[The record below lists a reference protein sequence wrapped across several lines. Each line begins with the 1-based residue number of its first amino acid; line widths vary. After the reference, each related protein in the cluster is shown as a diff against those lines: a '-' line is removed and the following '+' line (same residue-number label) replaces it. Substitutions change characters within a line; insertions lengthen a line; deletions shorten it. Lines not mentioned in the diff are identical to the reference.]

1 VLRALSDQQ
10 KNSKLTGEAD
20 MNESNI
26 DSGQATTTYQNAGR
40 IFKTFFEE
48 IGNVIV
54 GQNRVVEQ
62 IVIAILCDG
71 HALVES
77 NPGLGKTLMIS
88 TVSKA
93 MNLKFSRIQC
103 TPDLMPSDIT
113 GTNVIEEK
121 DNRKEFRFSPGP
133 VFANVVLADEI
144 NRASPKTQSAL
155 LEAMQEQQVTVG
167 NDTFMLDRPFF
178 ILATQNPIEMEGTY
192 PLPEAQLDRF
202 LLKILVDYP
211 SLDEEMEIINRYT
224 KSEVP
229 KISRGLDKSTLLDL
243 QKLTRQVPISE
254 ELKHRVLS
262 IVSMTRK
269 DKEHI
274 EYGASPRASIGL
286 ILAAKARALIE
297 GRNFVSKEDI
307 DHMAYPVLR
316 HRLILTFEAERSGI
330 TPDQAIEDI
339 IKKIK

>member
-1 VLRALSDQQ
+1 M
-10 KNSKLTGEAD
+10 GEAA
-20 MNESNI
+20 MSESNI
-26 DSGQATTTYQNAGR
+26 DSGQAATYQNAGR

-48 IGNVIV
+48 IGKVIV
-54 GQNRVVEQ
+54 GQNKVVEQ
-62 IVIAILCDG
+62 VIIAILCEG
-71 HALVES
+71 HALIES

-88 TVSKA
+88 TVSHA

-113 GTNVIEEK
+113 GTNVIEEN
-121 DNRKEFRFSPGP
+121 DNKKEFRFSPGP
-133 VFANVVLADEI
+133 IFANVVLSDEI

-167 NDTFMLDRPFF
+167 NDTFLLDRPFF

-211 SLDEEMEIINRYT
+211 SYEEEMEIINRYT

-229 KISRGLDKSTLLDL
+229 KISKGLDKSTLLDL
-243 QKLTRQVPISE
+243 QKLSRQVPISE
-254 ELKHRVLS
+254 ELKQRVLS
-262 IVSMTRK
+262 IVNMTRK
-269 DKEHI
+269 DKDRI

-286 ILAAKARALIE
+286 ILAAKARALVQ

-307 DHMAYPVLR
+307 DYMAYPVLR

-330 TPDQAIEDI
+330 TPDQAVEDI
-339 IKKIK
+339 LKKVK

>member
-1 VLRALSDQQ
+1 
-10 KNSKLTGEAD
+10 
-20 MNESNI
+20 
-26 DSGQATTTYQNAGR
+26 
-40 IFKTFFEE
+40 
-48 IGNVIV
+48 
-54 GQNRVVEQ
+54 
-62 IVIAILCDG
+62 
-71 HALVES
+71 
-77 NPGLGKTLMIS
+77 MIS
-88 TVSKA
+88 TVSHA

-113 GTNVIEEK
+113 GTNVIEEH
-121 DNRKEFRFSPGP
+121 DNKKEFRFSPGP
-133 VFANVVLADEI
+133 IFANVVLSDEI

-211 SLDEEMEIINRYT
+211 SYEEEMEIINRYT

-229 KISRGLDKSTLLDL
+229 KTSRGLDKTTLLDL

-254 ELKHRVLS
+254 ELKQRVLS

-286 ILAAKARALIE
+286 ILSAKARALVE

-307 DHMAYPVLR
+307 DYMAFPVLR
-316 HRLILTFEAERSGI
+316 HRLILTFEAERGGM

-339 IKKIK
+339 LKKVK

>member
-1 VLRALSDQQ
+1 
-10 KNSKLTGEAD
+10 
-20 MNESNI
+20 MNEKTI
-26 DSGQATTTYQNAGR
+26 DSAQASTTYQNAGR
-40 IFKTFFEE
+40 IFKNFFEE
-48 IGNVIV
+48 IGNVVV
-54 GQNRVVEQ
+54 GQNKVVEQ
-62 IVIAILCDG
+62 IMIAILCEG

-121 DNRKEFRFSPGP
+121 DNKKEFRFQPGP
-133 VFANVVLADEI
+133 VFANVILADEI

-167 NDTFMLDRPFF
+167 NDTYLLDRPFF

-211 SLDEEMEIINRYT
+211 THDEEMEIINRYT
-224 KSEVP
+224 KVEIP

-254 ELKHRVLS
+254 ELKQRVLS
-262 IVSMTRK
+262 IVAMTRTE
-269 DKEHI
+269 KERI

-307 DHMAYPVLR
+307 DYLAYPVLR

-330 TPDQAIEDI
+330 TPDQAVEDI
-339 IKKIK
+339 LKKVK

>member
-1 VLRALSDQQ
+1 MSED
-10 KNSKLTGEAD
+10 
-20 MNESNI
+20 NI
-26 DSGQATTTYQNAGR
+26 DSGQAGTTYQNTGR
-40 IFKTFFEE
+40 IFTSFFEE

-54 GQNRVVEQ
+54 GQDRVVEQ
-62 IVIAILCDG
+62 IIISILCEG

-88 TVSKA
+88 TIAKA

-121 DNRKEFRFSPGP
+121 GDKKEFRFEPGP
-133 VFANVVLADEI
+133 VFANIVLADEI

-155 LEAMQEQQVTVG
+155 LEAMQEKQVTVG
-167 NDTFMLDRPFF
+167 NDTFLLDRPFF

-202 LLKILVDYP
+202 LLKVLVDYP
-211 SLDEEMEIINRYT
+211 SFEEEMEIINRYT
-224 KSEVP
+224 KSETP
-229 KISRGLDKSTLLDL
+229 NITRGLDKSTLLDL

-254 ELKHRVLS
+254 ELKQRVLS

-286 ILAAKARALIE
+286 ILASKARALIQ

-307 DHMAYPVLR
+307 DYMAYPVLR
-316 HRLILTFEAERSGI
+316 HRLILTFEAERSGM
-330 TPDQAIEDI
+330 TPDEAVEEIL
-339 IKKIK
+339 KKVK

>member
-1 VLRALSDQQ
+1 MD
-10 KNSKLTGEAD
+10 EI
-20 MNESNI
+20 NI
-26 DSGQATTTYQNAGR
+26 DSGQAATTYQNAGR

-54 GQNRVVEQ
+54 GQNRVIEQ
-62 IVIAILCDG
+62 IVIAILCEG

-121 DNRKEFRFSPGP
+121 DNRKEFRFAPGP
-133 VFANVVLADEI
+133 IFANVVLSDEI
-144 NRASPKTQSAL
+144 NRASPKTQSAM

-167 NDTFMLDRPFF
+167 NDTFLLDRPFF
-178 ILATQNPIEMEGTY
+178 VLATQNPIEMEGTY

-211 SLDEEMEIINRYT
+211 SYEEEMEIINRYT

-229 KISRGLDKSTLLDL
+229 KISRGLDKDTLLDL
-243 QKLTRQVPISE
+243 QKLTRLVPISE
-254 ELKHRVLS
+254 ELKQRALS

-307 DHMAYPVLR
+307 DYMAYPVLR
-316 HRLILTFEAERSGI
+316 HRLILTFEAERKGM
-330 TPDQAIEDI
+330 THDQAIEDI
-339 IKKIK
+339 IKKVK

>member
-1 VLRALSDQQ
+1 M
-10 KNSKLTGEAD
+10 GEAN
-20 MNESNI
+20 MNETNT
-26 DSGQATTTYQNAGR
+26 DSGQAATTYQNAGR
-40 IFKTFFEE
+40 IFKGFFEE
-48 IGNVIV
+48 IGNVVV
-54 GQNRVVEQ
+54 GQNKVVEQ
-62 IVIAILCDG
+62 IIIAILCEG

-113 GTNVIEEK
+113 GTNIIEEK
-121 DNRKEFRFSPGP
+121 ENKKEFRFQPGP
-133 VFANVVLADEI
+133 VFANVILADEI

-167 NDTFMLDRPFF
+167 NDTFLLDRPFF

-202 LLKILVDYP
+202 LLKVLVDYP
-211 SLDEEMEIINRYT
+211 SYEEELEIVNRYT
-224 KSEVP
+224 KSETP
-229 KISRGLDKSTLLDL
+229 KISKGIDKPTLLDL

-254 ELKHRVLS
+254 ELKQRALS
-262 IVSMTRK
+262 IVGMTRK

-286 ILAAKARALIE
+286 ILAAKAKALIE

-307 DHMAYPVLR
+307 DYMAYPVLR

-339 IKKIK
+339 IKKVK

>member
-1 VLRALSDQQ
+1 MDE
-10 KNSKLTGEAD
+10 K
-20 MNESNI
+20 NI
-26 DSGQATTTYQNAGR
+26 DSGQAAATYQNAGR
-40 IFKTFFEE
+40 IFKSFFEE
-48 IGNVIV
+48 IGNVVV
-54 GQNRVVEQ
+54 GQNKIVEQ
-62 IVIAILCDG
+62 IMIAILCEG

-77 NPGLGKTLMIS
+77 YPGLGKTLMIS
-88 TVSKA
+88 TISKA

-113 GTNVIEEK
+113 GTNVIEQK
-121 DNRKEFRFSPGP
+121 DDKKEFRFQPGP
-133 VFANVVLADEI
+133 VFANVILADEI

-167 NDTFMLDRPFF
+167 NDTFLLDRPFF

-202 LLKILVDYP
+202 LLKILIDYP
-211 SLDEEMEIINRYT
+211 SYEEEMEIMNRYT
-224 KSEVP
+224 RTEIP
-229 KISRGLDKSTLLDL
+229 KISRALDKPTILDL

-254 ELKHRVLS
+254 ELKQRVLS
-262 IVSMTRK
+262 IVGMTRK

-286 ILAAKARALIE
+286 ILAAKAKALIE

-307 DHMAYPVLR
+307 DYLAYPVLR
-316 HRLILTFEAERSGI
+316 HRLILTFEAERSGM
-330 TPDQAIEDI
+330 TADQAVEEIL
-339 IKKIK
+339 KKAK

>member
-1 VLRALSDQQ
+1 MS
-10 KNSKLTGEAD
+10 E
-20 MNESNI
+20 NI
-26 DSGQATTTYQNAGR
+26 TVSGQTATTYQNAGR
-40 IFKTFFEE
+40 IFKSFFEE

-62 IVIAILCDG
+62 IVIAILCEG

-113 GTNVIEEK
+113 GTNVIEETDHK
-121 DNRKEFRFSPGP
+121 KEFRFQPGP
-133 VFANVVLADEI
+133 VFSNVVLADEI

-155 LEAMQEQQVTVG
+155 LEAMQEKQVTVG
-167 NDTFMLDRPFF
+167 NDTFLLDSPFF

-211 SLDEEMEIINRYT
+211 SYEEEMEIINRYT

-229 KISRGLDKSTLLDL
+229 KISRALDKTTLLDL

-254 ELKHRVLS
+254 ELKQRVLT
-262 IVSMTRK
+262 IVGMTRK
-269 DKEHI
+269 DKERI

-307 DHMAYPVLR
+307 DYMAYPVLR

-339 IKKIK
+339 IKKVK

>member
-1 VLRALSDQQ
+1 
-10 KNSKLTGEAD
+10 
-20 MNESNI
+20 MNDNNT
-26 DSGQATTTYQNAGR
+26 DSGQASATYQNAGR
-40 IFKTFFEE
+40 IFKSFFEE

-54 GQNRVVEQ
+54 GQHRVVEE
-62 IVIAILCDG
+62 IIISILCEG

-88 TVSKA
+88 TISKA

-113 GTNVIEEK
+113 GTNMIQEK
-121 DNRKEFRFSPGP
+121 DNKKEFKFEPGP
-133 VFANVVLADEI
+133 VFANIVLADEV

-155 LEAMQEQQVTVG
+155 LEAMQEKQVTVG
-167 NDTFMLDRPFF
+167 NDTFLLDRPFF

-202 LLKILVDYP
+202 LLKVLVDYP
-211 SLDEEMEIINRYT
+211 TYEEEMEIINRYT
-224 KSEVP
+224 KSEFP
-229 KISRGLDKSTLLDL
+229 KITKGLDKSTLLDL

-254 ELKHRVLS
+254 ELKQRVLS

-286 ILAAKARALIE
+286 ILAAKARALIQ

-307 DHMAYPVLR
+307 DYMAYPVLR
-316 HRLILTFEAERSGI
+316 HRLILTFEAERSGM
-330 TPDQAIEDI
+330 TPDQAIEEI
-339 IKKIK
+339 IKKVK

>member
-1 VLRALSDQQ
+1 
-10 KNSKLTGEAD
+10 
-20 MNESNI
+20 MNETNI
-26 DSGQATTTYQNAGR
+26 DSGQAATTYQNAGR
-40 IFKTFFEE
+40 IFKNFFED
-48 IGNVIV
+48 IGNVVV
-54 GQNRVVEQ
+54 GQNKVVEQ
-62 IVIAILCDG
+62 IVIAILCEG

-121 DNRKEFRFSPGP
+121 DNKKEFRFQPGP

-144 NRASPKTQSAL
+144 NRASPKTQSAM
-155 LEAMQEQQVTVG
+155 LEAMQEKQVTVG

-202 LLKILVDYP
+202 LLKVLVDYP
-211 SLDEEMEIINRYT
+211 SYEEEMEIINRYT

-229 KISRGLDKSTLLDL
+229 NVSRGLDKSTLLDL

-254 ELKHRVLS
+254 ELKQRVLS
-262 IVSMTRK
+262 IVGMTRK

-286 ILAAKARALIE
+286 ILAAKAKALIE

-307 DHMAYPVLR
+307 DYMAYPVLR
-316 HRLILTFEAERSGI
+316 HRLILTFEAERSGM
-330 TPDQAIEDI
+330 TPDQAIEEI
-339 IKKIK
+339 IRKLK